1 MPKMRSVSIADQ
13 VETDLDDIYTYSI
26 ENWGIKRAREYL
38 MALRTAMY
46 ALRDPRRLG
55 HKHADLPA
63 QYRVYAVK
71 SHFLVYKEDAQSI
84 TVLRILHQRMNIFEH
99 VEG

>member
-13 VETDLDDIYTYSI
+13 VEDDLDDIYTYSI

-46 ALRDPRRLG
+46 ALRDPSILG
-55 HKHADLPA
+55 HKHPDLPKY
-63 QYRVYAVK
+63 YRVYSVK
-71 SHFLVYKEDAQSI
+71 SHLLVYTQNTESVTI
-84 TVLRILHQRMNIFEH
+84 LRILHQRMNIFQHIES
-99 VEG
+99 